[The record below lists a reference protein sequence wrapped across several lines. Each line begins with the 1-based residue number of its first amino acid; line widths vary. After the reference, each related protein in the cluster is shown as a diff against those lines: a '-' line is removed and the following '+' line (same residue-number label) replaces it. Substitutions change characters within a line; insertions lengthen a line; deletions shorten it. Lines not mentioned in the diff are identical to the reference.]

1 MKNSTYLQFIID
13 RSGSMHGKETDVI
26 GGYNNF
32 VEEQKKDRSECRV
45 GMVQFNDGLI
55 ESFSDVALP
64 FVGPLT
70 HHAYSTSGGTAL
82 LDAMGTTIQR
92 LGARLA
98 ALPES
103 ERPRN
108 VVIITM
114 TDGEENR
121 SREYSIARIR
131 DMIRHQ
137 TEKYNWTFVFIGAD
151 IDAFTIGQGLGI
163 ALQNV
168 AKGQNTS
175 KGIHAYYSAT
185 SHAVL
190 RSRGAAAKGEMLR
203 AQAFF
208 TDDEKKQI
216 ETADSSSPQQK

>member
-13 RSGSMHGKETDVI
+13 RSGSMHEKETDVI
-26 GGYNNF
+26 GGFNAF
-32 VEEQKKDRSECRV
+32 VEEQKKDHTECRV
-45 GMVQFNDGLI
+45 GMVQFNGGLL

-64 FVGPLT
+64 FVAPLT
-70 HHAYSTSGGTAL
+70 HASYVTSGSTAL
-82 LDAMGTTIQR
+82 LDAMGATIQR
-92 LGARLA
+92 LGTRLA

-108 VVIITM
+108 VVVITM
-114 TDGEENR
+114 TDGEENC
-121 SREYSIARIR
+121 SREYRIERIR
-131 DMIRHQ
+131 EMIKHQ

-151 IDAFTIGQGLGI
+151 IDAFTIGRGLGI
-163 ALQNV
+163 SLQNV

-175 KGIHAYYSAT
+175 KGIHAYYQAT

-190 RSRGAAAKGEMLR
+190 RSRGIAAKGEMLR

-216 ETADSSSPQQK
+216 ETGDSNSQRK